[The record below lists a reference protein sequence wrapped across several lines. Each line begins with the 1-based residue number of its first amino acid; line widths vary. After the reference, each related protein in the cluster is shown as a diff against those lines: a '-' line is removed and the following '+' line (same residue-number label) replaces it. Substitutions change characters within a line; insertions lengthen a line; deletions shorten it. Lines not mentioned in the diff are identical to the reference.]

1 MTNTRGAYVVAWDFT
16 RGNDVGVL
24 IVGRQEKGKMDIV
37 NAFQG
42 QEAMDIYEKLT
53 DKKEEQHAN
62 NRSKETASDQI

>member
-24 IVGRQEKGKMDIV
+24 IVGHQEKGKMDIV

-42 QEAMDIYEKLT
+42 QDAIDIYMQLIT
-53 DKKEEQHAN
+53 KKN
-62 NRSKETASDQI
+62 KEPAAE